1 MPYYLT
7 NYRIQFKCTPQ
18 GALGIHSTVNID
30 IADTESGET
39 EEWGYVE
46 LKGAVDAF
54 KIDVVNN
61 DEDKYS
67 PIKAKK
73 ATIQFN
79 STQNFDLNTFTGND
93 DRYLVRAWVQE
104 TSATLF
110 KGFLVMDDM
119 TEPYLP
125 KPNVVTLVA
134 TDNIGLLK
142 DVALTKPDGTNP
154 RGMFTLIEYI
164 SWCLQKTGLQGDI
177 YVCNNVK
184 EEHAWDK
191 IIYESQY
198 LNSKTFEQEIGESED
213 CYTVLEKILGEHCFL
228 TQIGGDWY
236 IMRLDEYEW
245 ATQHFRLHRFDY
257 EGTFIETLN
266 NYNLDMVIGA
276 GNDMKFSQE
285 ATEVGL
291 LRPQK
296 FVKETYNFEYPLE
309 IVDNIDF
316 ERGTYIE
323 DSEYTYEEDGETF
336 TVRHYTVDD
345 WTVYQGAFPY
355 PITNKATGSM
365 DAYIVK
371 VTNEQG
377 DEVERYLNTEPP
389 NDSLYHFIQCN
400 SVPMGKKDKVD
411 FSVDFA
417 YNENV
422 AGSGTLG
429 MVVYVWLEGEDGSYW
444 QWGSNTLH
452 ENKWHVL
459 SSNNLQYETGIRYGW
474 DRANHDETEY
484 QSITGTIGA
493 MPVPGYLYIGFRAF
507 PGGLFNTQ
515 TRYQNLQFTYKPFIN
530 GSYLKYKGQH
540 HKVSQE
546 AGLRSSRE
554 ETVYISDSPRKLFK
568 GALHYGV
575 TLEVLGIE
583 FTQYYLSTRFW
594 NAGVPDLYDE
604 PTDEALHPFG
614 HIQAFEVWNQNNRVM
629 RLFDATIQGL
639 QLNSICPDVIH
650 RFRFTDASIHNNNKF
665 FVLLHYSMDFYTG
678 EWTGTF
684 AEVFDTAIGKEYES
698 EKEFKYVSDRER

>member
-54 KIDVVNN
+54 KIEVVNN

-154 RGMFTLIEYI
+154 RGMYNLITYI
-164 SWCLQKTGLQGDI
+164 AWALQKTGLEGDI
-177 YVCNNVK
+177 YVGNNVK
-184 EEHAWDK
+184 EYHDQDM
-191 IIYESQY
+191 IMYESQY
-198 LNSKTFEQEIGESED
+198 LEARTFEAEINESED

-245 ATQHFRLHRFDY
+245 ATQHFRIHRFDY

-291 LRPQK
+291 LQRK
-296 FVKETYNFEYPLE
+296 KHVKETYSYDFPLE
-309 IVDNIDF
+309 IIDNIDF
-316 ERGTYIE
+316 ERGNELTHTGT
-323 DSEYTYEEDGETF
+323 DYTYEI
-336 TVRHYTVDD
+336 DD
-345 WTVYQGAFPY
+345 WTWGRWYETNVSIAASGQPY
-355 PITNKATGSM
+355 IYRQIIDGYEKER
-365 DAYIVK
+365 YIVLPDA
-371 VTNEQG
+371 ES
-377 DEVERYLNTEPP
+377 LP
-389 NDSLYHFIQCN
+389 NAMLRSN
-400 SVPMGKKDKVD
+400 AVPLGEKDKGTI
-411 FSVDFA
+411 SVDFRQVSPSS
-417 YNENV
+417 NLGV
-422 AGSGTLG
+422 SVTGLLFMGMSGAN
-429 MVVYVWLEGEDGSYW
+429 YVWSSTFWFQTTGALNSMSASQHFYASTDDKTEWQNQSIDFGPVPEDGHLYVFLSCAPGD
-444 QWGSNTLH
+444 GSDPSRRMH
-452 ENKWHVL
+452 
-459 SSNNLQYETGIRYGW
+459 
-474 DRANHDETEY
+474 
-484 QSITGTIGA
+484 
-493 MPVPGYLYIGFRAF
+493 
-507 PGGLFNTQ
+507 
-515 TRYQNLQFTYKPFIN
+515 YQNLRFEYKPFIN
-530 GSYLKYKGQH
+530 GSYQKYKAQYT
-540 HKVSQE
+540 KVSQS
-546 AGLRSSRE
+546 GNLRSTRDRE
-554 ETVYISDSPRKLFK
+554 IYISDSPKKLFK
-568 GALHYGV
+568 GALMRRV
-575 TLEVLGIE
+575 LVEILGIE
-583 FTQYYLSTRFW
+583 FKIYYLTNQFW

-639 QLNSICPDVIH
+639 QLNTVVPDVIH
-650 RFRFTDASIHNNNKF
+650 RFRFSDASIHNNNKF

-684 AEVFDTAIGKEYES
+684 AEVFDTTIGKEYES